1 MHRTTSQSNWRRW
14 SLATLGACLSVTLV
28 LAGCSSGTESRDAGA
43 AATTA
48 APTPVSGSDEKPECD
63 GLSALES
70 GTVPATSTEDTD
82 SLDPVGATLR
92 ANCVLAAYP
101 PLDAQIPESVKDE
114 LCGKYG
120 PAKRAL
126 CKKAIPNRVTL
137 PNWTFTCPP
146 YGDQWG
152 CFEREVDFE
161 NQCHNEKKNDCQPWG
176 GVTSDSQ
183 VWHKAPVPGVFETL
197 VMSGRK
203 ASTDVANWFKD
214 RTVTAGG
221 SMMGTSVGDGS
232 QPKQLNFAYCGQL
245 HPGSQD
251 AATSGIGLC
260 MGQGHKADGEN
271 NWWFGGKDFTV
282 KTVDFTAI
290 LTWIKPYLPA
300 FVQKIMGNMKLTG
313 NVLIGKQKPIFV
325 ITAHSGSDVRGPV
338 ASWLINNLFI
348 VVGSDVR
355 LRPGAG
361 N

>member
-1 MHRTTSQSNWRRW
+1 MHRTTPQPGWRRW
-14 SLATLGACLSVTLV
+14 SLATLGVCLSLTMV
-28 LAGCSSGTESRDAGA
+28 LAGCSSSTESRDAAADTQSAPSAVAGA
-43 AATTA
+43 
-48 APTPVSGSDEKPECD
+48 DEKAECK
-63 GLSALES
+63 ES
-70 GTVPATSTEDTD
+70 SQLDSGADQAVPIEDTD
-82 SLDPVGATLR
+82 SLDPLGATLR
-92 ANCVLAAYP
+92 ANCVMAAYP
-101 PLDAQIPESVKDE
+101 PLDAPIPDSVKDE

-137 PNWTFTCPP
+137 PDWTFTCPP
-146 YGDQWG
+146 YDEQWG
-152 CFEREVDFE
+152 CLVRKENFE
-161 NQCHNEKKNDCQPWG
+161 NQCHREDKNECQPWG
-176 GVTSDSQ
+176 GVTSDSR
-183 VWHKAPVPGVFETL
+183 VWDKEPVPGVFETL
-197 VMSGRK
+197 VMSGRQ
-203 ASTDVANWFKD
+203 ASTDVATWFKD
-214 RTVTAGG
+214 LTVRAGG

-300 FVQKIMGNMKLTG
+300 FVQKLMGNMKLTG
-313 NVLIGKQKPIFV
+313 NVLVGKQKPIFV
-325 ITAHSGSDVRGPV
+325 ITAHSSSDVRGPV

-355 LRPGAG
+355 LRPGTG